1 MRKVFYNTG
10 PIAHMSNW
18 DSKLRLDEEVKSEN
32 IHPIGNA
39 IICKDNVI
47 EKIVTSEEAVEE
59 FGIANHSELITLDLK
74 GKAVVPGFV
83 DAHTHLIWA
92 TIAHESFHG
101 EWRTFLQRNSSMGG
115 GITIQ

>member
-59 FGIANHSELITLDLK
+59 FPEFEKEMRPLK
-74 GKAVVPGFV
+74 KLV
-83 DAHTHLIWA
+83 L
-92 TIAHESFHG
+92 
-101 EWRTFLQRNSSMGG
+101 
-115 GITIQ
+115 